1 MDPSTINTRTVTLRR
16 VGALRKVAATVSY
29 DPVNNR
35 ATLNPKASLAH
46 GAAYLVTVGTGVKD
60 EAGNLLDQDQS
71 LAGNQSKV
79 WRFKVRR

>member
-1 MDPSTINTRTVTLRR
+1 MDPSTINTRTVTLRK

-35 ATLNPKASLAH
+35 ATLNPMASLAH

-60 EAGNLLDQDQS
+60 KAGNLLDQDQS